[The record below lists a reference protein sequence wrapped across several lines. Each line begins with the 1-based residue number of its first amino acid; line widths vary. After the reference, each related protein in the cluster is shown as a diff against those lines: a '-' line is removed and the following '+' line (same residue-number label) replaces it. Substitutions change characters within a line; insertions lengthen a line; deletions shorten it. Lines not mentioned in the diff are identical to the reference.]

1 MNNIHLAV
9 LNKFIDSPDTRFINN
24 ICTFTDRS
32 ILHWAA
38 VHGNIPMM
46 NYAIR
51 SKINVNV
58 QSRDGNTA
66 LHEAVIIREN
76 VNQETR
82 FQMIRILLSAG
93 VDMTIQ
99 NTRGQT
105 ALALATCP
113 EIVNHIT
120 RIRSERLAF
129 IESTL
134 LCAELVLDETILRET
149 HGYVEEEEEEQNTLE
164 YIIQT
169 PDREPFFWDFV
180 TTVHN
185 SQQMWKN
192 IFHYVNII

>member
-1 MNNIHLAV
+1 
-9 LNKFIDSPDTRFINN
+9 
-24 ICTFTDRS
+24 
-32 ILHWAA
+32 
-38 VHGNIPMM
+38 MM
-46 NYAIR
+46 NWAIENKIQPNLQ
-51 SKINVNV
+51 SK
-58 QSRDGNTA
+58 DGNTA

-82 FQMIRILLSAG
+82 FEMIRILLSAG

-99 NTRGQT
+99 NTRGKT

-113 EIVNHIT
+113 EIVNHMKQ
-120 RIRSERLAF
+120 IRSERLSF

-149 HGYVEEEEEEQNTLE
+149 HGCVEEEEEEQNSLK

-185 SQQMWKN
+185 SQQMWEN
-192 IFHYVNII
+192 IFHYV